1 MTKPDLYQFINT
13 RFDCSKPWKCMNF
26 CWYKNHSCFC
36 SSLLNG
42 CISRTSD
49 KVNLT
54 NKFELT
60 PHMTLIKVNR
70 PIARLRKSK
79 YLPSALYENHNFDDF
94 GIQEVDNL
102 QLCVIEDTT
111 RADGFYR
118 TLTHLSFSWKILTA
132 IPFMWAC
139 KVSRDISKVCSKD
152 KFCDK

>member
-1 MTKPDLYQFINT
+1 
-13 RFDCSKPWKCMNF
+13 MNF
-26 CWYKNHSCFC
+26 WWYKNHSCFC

-70 PIARLRKSK
+70 PIARFRKSK
-79 YLPSALYENHNFDDF
+79 YLPSALYENHNDDDF

-111 RADGFYR
+111 RADGFYT

-132 IPFMWAC
+132 IRSSKAPKFFLGFSLFIWEFLFSRVC
-139 KVSRDISKVCSKD
+139 KICTEFS
-152 KFCDK
+152 